1 MTDNVS
7 SLRHPRCRFRPM
19 GGEKPV
25 DRQGRLVRVTEQ
37 NNVENKEQL
46 VGTNRADALPKSWE
60 PQAVERDLYEGWVE
74 AGYFTPDATSEAE
87 PYSIVL
93 PPPNVTGQ
101 LHMGHALDHTLIDS
115 IIRRKRMQGYAT
127 LWLPG
132 ADHAGIATQTKVEAK
147 LKETEGKKR
156 WDYEREEFISKVWEW
171 KEEYGGT
178 IQNQMRAIGDS
189 VDWSRERFTLD
200 EGLSRAVQTIFKQL
214 FDAGMIYQAHRLVNW
229 SPVLETAVSDIE
241 VVYKDVEGELV
252 SIRYGSL
259 NDDEPHLVV
268 ATTRVET
275 MLGDV
280 AIAVHPD
287 DERYKDLVG
296 QEFDHPF
303 RDDLKLK
310 VIADDYVDMEFG
322 TGAVKITPAHDPN
335 DYQMGLRH
343 NLDMPT
349 IMDSTGHIADT
360 NTQFDG
366 LTREE
371 ARVAIRE
378 ALAEQGRIVKEIRP
392 YVHSVGHS
400 ERSGEPVEPRLSLQ
414 WFVAVEKLAKYSAD
428 AVRQGDTDI
437 HPTALEPR
445 YFEWVDDMH
454 DWCISRQL
462 WWGHRIPIWYGP
474 ETTDAEG
481 NTTRDIVCVGP
492 DEEPPAGYEQDPDV
506 LDTWF
511 SSALWPF
518 STLGWPEK
526 TPDLEK
532 FYPTNVLVTAYDILF
547 FWVARMMMFGTF
559 AGVQTPELLNAGDG
573 SARDGRPQIPFHDI
587 YLHGLVRDEQGRKMS
602 KSLGNGIDPM
612 DWVRDY
618 GADALRFTLARG
630 ANPGVDLPLGS
641 DAAAAS
647 RNFAT
652 KLFNATKFALMNGAG
667 VAELPAREEL
677 TDADRWILDRAEE
690 VRVKFD
696 AYLDD
701 YQFSKANELLYH
713 YIWDELCDWYLEIA
727 KSQIP
732 RDFDAAETSDAE
744 RLTGRNT
751 QIVLGRVLDVVLR
764 LLHPT
769 MPFVTEILW
778 KALTGG
784 ESIVIAPWPT
794 AADTNGGVATDEDA
808 ARRIADADK
817 LITELRRFRSD
828 QGVKPSQKVPGRLDF
843 ASVDLAG
850 QENLVRNL
858 ANTTVPEEGFT
869 ASASIEVRLS
879 QGTVEVALDTSGAVD
894 VEAERKRLEKDLAK
908 ANKELDQTGKKLANE
923 SFLAK
928 APDEVVEKI
937 RTRQQIAQ
945 EEVDRIT
952 ARLEAL
958 K

>member
-1 MTDNVS
+1 M
-7 SLRHPRCRFRPM
+7 
-19 GGEKPV
+19 
-25 DRQGRLVRVTEQ
+25 TEQ
-37 NNVENKEQL
+37 NNEQL

-60 PQAVERDLYEGWVE
+60 PQAVEKDLYEGWVE
-74 AGYFTPDATSEAE
+74 KGYFTPDANSEAE

-156 WDYEREEFISKVWEW
+156 WDYEREEFIGKVWEW
-171 KEEYGGT
+171 KEQYGGT

-200 EGLSRAVQTIFKQL
+200 DGLSRAVQTIFKNL
-214 FDAGMIYQAHRLVNW
+214 YDEGMIYQANRLVNW

-259 NDDEPHLVV
+259 NDDEPHLIV

-287 DERYKDLVG
+287 DERYADLVG
-296 QEFDHPF
+296 KELPHPF
-303 RDDLKLK
+303 RDDLTLK
-310 VIADDYVDMEFG
+310 IIADDYVDMEFG

-335 DYQMGLRH
+335 DYAMGTRH
-343 NLDMPT
+343 NLEMPT
-349 IMDSTGHIADT
+349 VIDTTGHIA
-360 NTQFDG
+360 NTGTRFDG

-371 ARVAIRE
+371 ARLEIRE
-378 ALAEQGRIVKEIRP
+378 ALREQGRIVKEIRP

-400 ERSGEPVEPRLSLQ
+400 ERSGEPIEPRLSLQ
-414 WFVAVEKLAKYSAD
+414 WFVDVAKMAKASGD
-428 AVRQGDTDI
+428 AVRQGDTTL
-437 HPTALEPR
+437 HPQSLEPR

-474 ETTDAEG
+474 EGEDG
-481 NTTRDIVCVGP
+481 QRDIVCVGP

-532 FYPTNVLVTAYDILF
+532 FYPTNVLVTAYNILF

-559 AGVQTPELLNAGDG
+559 AGTHTPELLGEG
-573 SARDGRPQIPFHDI
+573 TDGRPQVPFKDL

-641 DAAAAS
+641 DAAAAA

-667 VAELPAREEL
+667 VATLPNRAELS
-677 TDADRWILDRAEE
+677 DADRWILDRAEE
-690 VRVKFD
+690 VRAKVD

-701 YQFSKANELLYH
+701 YQFAKANELLYH
-713 YIWDELCDWYLEIA
+713 FTWDELCDWYLEIA
-727 KSQIP
+727 KTQIP
-732 RDFDAAETSDAE
+732 RDGVSEQ
-744 RLTGRNT
+744 GRNT

-769 MPFVTEILW
+769 MPFVTEVLW

-784 ESIVIAPWPT
+784 ESIVVAPWPT
-794 AADTNGGVATDEDA
+794 VADTNGGATKDEVA
-808 ARRIADADK
+808 ARRIEDADK

-843 ASVDLAG
+843 AAADLTG
-850 QENLVRNL
+850 QEELVRNL
-858 ANTTVPEEGFT
+858 ANTTAPGEDFDP
-869 ASASIEVRLS
+869 SASIEVRLS
-879 QGTVEVALDTSGAVD
+879 QATVEVTLDTHGAVD

-908 ANKELDQTGKKLANE
+908 ANKELEQTDKKLGNE
-923 SFLAK
+923 NFLSK
-928 APDEVVEKI
+928 APEEVVNKI
-937 RTRQQIAQ
+937 KERQQIAR
-945 EEVDRIT
+945 EEVERIT
-952 ARLEAL
+952 SRLEGL

>member
-1 MTDNVS
+1 M
-7 SLRHPRCRFRPM
+7 
-19 GGEKPV
+19 
-25 DRQGRLVRVTEQ
+25 QGRIGQVTEQ
-37 NNVENKEQL
+37 NNEQL

-60 PQAVERDLYEGWVE
+60 PQAVEKDLYEGWVE
-74 AGYFTPDATSEAE
+74 KGYFTPDANSEAE

-156 WDYEREEFISKVWEW
+156 WDYEREEFIGKVWEW
-171 KEEYGGT
+171 KEQYGGT

-200 EGLSRAVQTIFKQL
+200 DGLSRAVQTIFKNL
-214 FDAGMIYQAHRLVNW
+214 YDEGMIYQANRLVNW

-259 NDDEPHLVV
+259 NDDEPHLIV

-287 DERYKDLVG
+287 DERYADLVG
-296 QEFDHPF
+296 KELPHPF
-303 RDDLKLK
+303 RDDLTLK
-310 VIADDYVDMEFG
+310 IIADDYVDMEFG

-335 DYQMGLRH
+335 DYAMGTRH
-343 NLDMPT
+343 DLDMPT
-349 IMDSTGHIADT
+349 VIDTTGHIADT
-360 NTQFDG
+360 GTRFDG

-371 ARVAIRE
+371 ARVEIRE
-378 ALAEQGRIVKEIRP
+378 ALREQGRIVKEIRP

-400 ERSGEPVEPRLSLQ
+400 ERSGEPIEPRLSLQ
-414 WFVAVEKLAKYSAD
+414 WFVDVAKMAKASGD
-428 AVRQGDTDI
+428 AVREGDTTL
-437 HPTALEPR
+437 HPQSLEPR

-474 ETTDAEG
+474 EGEDG
-481 NTTRDIVCVGP
+481 QRDIVCVGP

-559 AGVQTPELLNAGDG
+559 AGSHTPELLGEG
-573 SARDGRPQIPFHDI
+573 TDGRPQVPFKDL

-641 DAAAAS
+641 DAAAAA

-667 VAELPAREEL
+667 VATLPNRAELS
-677 TDADRWILDRAEE
+677 DADRWILDRAEE
-690 VRVKFD
+690 VRAKVD
-696 AYLDD
+696 DYLDD
-701 YQFSKANELLYH
+701 YQFAKANELLYH
-713 YIWDELCDWYLEIA
+713 FTWDELCDWYLEIA
-727 KSQIP
+727 KTQIP
-732 RDFDAAETSDAE
+732 RDGVSEQ
-744 RLTGRNT
+744 GRNT

-769 MPFVTEILW
+769 MPFVTEVLW

-784 ESIVIAPWPT
+784 ESIVVAPWPT
-794 AADTNGGVATDEDA
+794 VADTNGGATKDEVA
-808 ARRIADADK
+808 ARRIEDADK

-843 ASVDLAG
+843 AAADLAG
-850 QENLVRNL
+850 QEELVRNL
-858 ANTTVPEEGFT
+858 ANTTAPGEDFDP
-869 ASASIEVRLS
+869 SASIEVRLS
-879 QGTVEVALDTSGAVD
+879 QATVEVTLDTHGAVD

-908 ANKELDQTGKKLANE
+908 ANKELEQTGKKLGNE
-923 SFLAK
+923 NFLSK
-928 APDEVVEKI
+928 APEEVVNKI
-937 RTRQQIAQ
+937 KERQQVAR
-945 EEVDRIT
+945 EEVERIT
-952 ARLEAL
+952 SRLEGL

>member
-1 MTDNVS
+1 M
-7 SLRHPRCRFRPM
+7 
-19 GGEKPV
+19 
-25 DRQGRLVRVTEQ
+25 QGRIGQVTEQ
-37 NNVENKEQL
+37 NNEQL

-60 PQAVERDLYEGWVE
+60 PQAVEKDLYEGWVE
-74 AGYFTPDATSEAE
+74 KGYFTPDANSEAE

-156 WDYEREEFISKVWEW
+156 WDYEREEFIDKVWEW
-171 KEEYGGT
+171 KEQYGGT

-200 EGLSRAVQTIFKQL
+200 DGLSRAVQTIFKNL
-214 FDAGMIYQAHRLVNW
+214 YDEGMIYQANRLVNW

-259 NDDEPHLVV
+259 NDDEPHLIV

-275 MLGDV
+275 MLGDI

-287 DERYKDLVG
+287 DGRYADLVG
-296 QEFDHPF
+296 KELPHPF

-310 VIADDYVDMEFG
+310 IIADDYVDMEFG

-335 DYQMGLRH
+335 DYAMGTRH
-343 NLDMPT
+343 NLEMPT
-349 IMDSTGHIADT
+349 VIDTTGHIA
-360 NTQFDG
+360 NTGTRFDG

-371 ARVAIRE
+371 ARVEIRE
-378 ALAEQGRIVKEIRP
+378 ALREQGRIVKEIRP

-400 ERSGEPVEPRLSLQ
+400 ERSGEPIEPRLSLQ
-414 WFVAVEKLAKYSAD
+414 WFVDVAKMAKASGD
-428 AVRQGDTDI
+428 AVREGDTTL
-437 HPTALEPR
+437 HPQSLEPR

-474 ETTDAEG
+474 EGEDG
-481 NTTRDIVCVGP
+481 QRDIVCVGP

-559 AGVQTPELLNAGDG
+559 AGTHTPELLGEGAE
-573 SARDGRPQIPFHDI
+573 GRPQVPFKDLF
-587 YLHGLVRDEQGRKMS
+587 LHGLVRDEQGRKMS

-641 DAAAAS
+641 DAAAAA

-667 VAELPAREEL
+667 VAALPNREEL
-677 TDADRWILDRAEE
+677 SDADRWILDRAEE
-690 VRVKFD
+690 VRAKVD

-701 YQFSKANELLYH
+701 YQFAKANELLYH
-713 YIWDELCDWYLEIA
+713 FTWDELCDWYLEIA
-727 KSQIP
+727 KTQIP
-732 RDFDAAETSDAE
+732 RDGMSEQ
-744 RLTGRNT
+744 GRNT

-769 MPFVTEILW
+769 MPFVTEVLW

-784 ESIVIAPWPT
+784 ESIVVAPWPT
-794 AADTNGGVATDEDA
+794 VADTNGGATKDEVA
-808 ARRIADADK
+808 ARRIEDADK

-843 ASVDLAG
+843 AAADLAG
-850 QENLVRNL
+850 QEELVRNL
-858 ANTTVPEEGFT
+858 ANTTAPGEDFDP
-869 ASASIEVRLS
+869 SASIEVRLS
-879 QGTVEVALDTSGAVD
+879 QATVEVTLDTHGAVD

-908 ANKELDQTGKKLANE
+908 ANKELEQTGKKLGNE
-923 SFLAK
+923 NFLSK
-928 APDEVVEKI
+928 APEEVVNKI
-937 RTRQQIAQ
+937 KDRQQVAR
-945 EEVDRIT
+945 EEVERIT
-952 ARLEAL
+952 SRLEGL

>member
-1 MTDNVS
+1 M
-7 SLRHPRCRFRPM
+7 
-19 GGEKPV
+19 
-25 DRQGRLVRVTEQ
+25 TEQ
-37 NNVENKEQL
+37 NNEQL

-60 PQAVERDLYEGWVE
+60 PQAVEKDLYEGWVE
-74 AGYFTPDATSEAE
+74 KGYFTPDANSEAE

-156 WDYEREEFISKVWEW
+156 WYYEREEFIGKVWEW
-171 KEEYGGT
+171 KEQYGGT

-200 EGLSRAVQTIFKQL
+200 DGLSRAVQTIFKNL
-214 FDAGMIYQAHRLVNW
+214 YDEGMIYQANRLVNW

-259 NDDEPHLVV
+259 NDDEPHLIV

-287 DERYKDLVG
+287 DERYADLVG
-296 QEFDHPF
+296 KELPHPF
-303 RDDLKLK
+303 RDDLTLK
-310 VIADDYVDMEFG
+310 IIADDYVDMEFG

-335 DYQMGLRH
+335 DYAMGTRH
-343 NLDMPT
+343 DLEMPT
-349 IMDSTGHIADT
+349 VIDTTGHIA
-360 NTQFDG
+360 NTGTRFDG

-371 ARVAIRE
+371 ARVEIRE
-378 ALAEQGRIVKEIRP
+378 ALREQGRIVKEIRP

-400 ERSGEPVEPRLSLQ
+400 ERSGEPIEPRLSLQ
-414 WFVAVEKLAKYSAD
+414 WFVDVAKMAKASGD
-428 AVRQGDTDI
+428 AVREGDTTL
-437 HPTALEPR
+437 HPQSLEPR

-474 ETTDAEG
+474 EGEDG
-481 NTTRDIVCVGP
+481 QRDIVCVGP

-559 AGVQTPELLNAGDG
+559 AGTHTPELLGEG
-573 SARDGRPQIPFHDI
+573 TDGRPQVPFKDL

-641 DAAAAS
+641 DAAAAA

-667 VAELPAREEL
+667 VSTLPNRAELS
-677 TDADRWILDRAEE
+677 DADRWILDRAEE
-690 VRVKFD
+690 VRAKVD

-701 YQFSKANELLYH
+701 YQFAKANELLYH
-713 YIWDELCDWYLEIA
+713 FTWDELCDWYLEIA
-727 KSQIP
+727 KTQIP
-732 RDFDAAETSDAE
+732 RDGVSEQ
-744 RLTGRNT
+744 GRNT

-769 MPFVTEILW
+769 MPFVTEVLW

-784 ESIVIAPWPT
+784 ESIVVAPWPT
-794 AADTNGGVATDEDA
+794 VADTNGGATKDEVA
-808 ARRIADADK
+808 ARRIEDADK

-843 ASVDLAG
+843 AAADLAG
-850 QENLVRNL
+850 QEELVRNL
-858 ANTTVPEEGFT
+858 ANTTAPGEDFDP
-869 ASASIEVRLS
+869 SASIEVRLS
-879 QGTVEVALDTSGAVD
+879 QATVEVTLDTHGAVD

-908 ANKELDQTGKKLANE
+908 ANKELEQTGKKLSNE
-923 SFLAK
+923 NFLSK
-928 APDEVVEKI
+928 APEEVVNKI
-937 RTRQQIAQ
+937 KERQQIAR
-945 EEVDRIT
+945 EEVERIT
-952 ARLEAL
+952 SRLEGL

>member
-1 MTDNVS
+1 
-7 SLRHPRCRFRPM
+7 
-19 GGEKPV
+19 
-25 DRQGRLVRVTEQ
+25 VTEQ
-37 NNVENKEQL
+37 NNEQL

-60 PQAVERDLYEGWVE
+60 PQAVEKDLYEGWVE
-74 AGYFTPDATSEAE
+74 KGYFTPDANSEAE

-156 WDYEREEFISKVWEW
+156 WDYEREEFIDKVWEW
-171 KEEYGGT
+171 KEQYGGT

-200 EGLSRAVQTIFKQL
+200 DGLSRAVQTIFKNL
-214 FDAGMIYQAHRLVNW
+214 YDEGMIYQANRLVNW

-259 NDDEPHLVV
+259 NDDEPHLIV

-287 DERYKDLVG
+287 DERYADLVG
-296 QEFDHPF
+296 KELPHPF

-310 VIADDYVDMEFG
+310 IIADDYVDMEFG

-335 DYQMGLRH
+335 DYAMGTRH
-343 NLDMPT
+343 DLDMPT
-349 IMDSTGHIADT
+349 VIDTTGHIA
-360 NTQFDG
+360 NTGTRFDG

-371 ARVAIRE
+371 ARVEIRE
-378 ALAEQGRIVKEIRP
+378 ALREQGRIVKEIRP

-400 ERSGEPVEPRLSLQ
+400 ERSGEPIEPRLSLQ
-414 WFVAVEKLAKYSAD
+414 WFVDVARMAKASGD
-428 AVRQGDTDI
+428 AVREGDTTL
-437 HPTALEPR
+437 HPQSLEPR

-474 ETTDAEG
+474 EGEDG
-481 NTTRDIVCVGP
+481 QRDIVCVGP

-559 AGVQTPELLNAGDG
+559 AGSHTPELLGEG
-573 SARDGRPQIPFHDI
+573 TDGRPQVPFKDL

-641 DAAAAS
+641 DAAAAA

-667 VAELPAREEL
+667 VATLPNRAELS
-677 TDADRWILDRAEE
+677 DADRWILDRAEE
-690 VRVKFD
+690 VRAKVD
-696 AYLDD
+696 DYLDD
-701 YQFSKANELLYH
+701 YQFAKANELLYH
-713 YIWDELCDWYLEIA
+713 FTWDELCDWYLEIA
-727 KSQIP
+727 KTQIP
-732 RDFDAAETSDAE
+732 RDGVSEQ
-744 RLTGRNT
+744 GRNT

-769 MPFVTEILW
+769 MPFVTEVLW

-784 ESIVIAPWPT
+784 ESIVVAPWPT
-794 AADTNGGVATDEDA
+794 VADTNGGATKDEVA
-808 ARRIADADK
+808 ARRIEDADK

-843 ASVDLAG
+843 AAADLAG
-850 QENLVRNL
+850 QEELVRNL
-858 ANTTVPEEGFT
+858 ANTTAPGEDFDP
-869 ASASIEVRLS
+869 SASIEVRLS
-879 QGTVEVALDTSGAVD
+879 QATVEVTLDTHGAVD

-908 ANKELDQTGKKLANE
+908 ANKELEQTGKKLGNE
-923 SFLAK
+923 NFLSK
-928 APDEVVEKI
+928 APEEVVNKI
-937 RTRQQIAQ
+937 KERQQVAR
-945 EEVDRIT
+945 EEVERIT
-952 ARLEAL
+952 SRLEGL

>member
-1 MTDNVS
+1 M
-7 SLRHPRCRFRPM
+7 
-19 GGEKPV
+19 
-25 DRQGRLVRVTEQ
+25 QGRIGQVTEQ
-37 NNVENKEQL
+37 NNEQL

-60 PQAVERDLYEGWVE
+60 PQAVEKDLYEGWVE
-74 AGYFTPDATSEAE
+74 KGYFTPDAHSEAE

-132 ADHAGIATQTKVEAK
+132 ADHAGIATQTEVEAK

-156 WDYEREEFISKVWEW
+156 WDYEREEFIDKVWEW
-171 KEEYGGT
+171 KEQYGGT

-200 EGLSRAVQTIFKQL
+200 DGLSRAVQTIFKNL
-214 FDAGMIYQAHRLVNW
+214 YDEGMIYQANRLVNW

-259 NDDEPHLVV
+259 NDDEPHLIV

-287 DERYKDLVG
+287 DERYADLVG
-296 QEFDHPF
+296 KELPHPF

-310 VIADDYVDMEFG
+310 IIADDYVDMEFG

-335 DYQMGLRH
+335 DYAMGTRH

-349 IMDSTGHIADT
+349 VMDTTGHIA
-360 NTQFDG
+360 NTGTRFDG

-371 ARVAIRE
+371 ARVEIRE
-378 ALAEQGRIVKEIRP
+378 ALREQGRIVKEIRP

-400 ERSGEPVEPRLSLQ
+400 ERSGEPIEPRLSLQ
-414 WFVAVEKLAKYSAD
+414 WFVDVSKMAKDSGA
-428 AVRQGDTDI
+428 AVREGDTTL
-437 HPTALEPR
+437 HPQSLEPR

-474 ETTDAEG
+474 EGEDG
-481 NTTRDIVCVGP
+481 QRDIVCVGP
-492 DEEPPAGYEQDPDV
+492 DEEPPAGYGQDPDV

-559 AGVQTPELLNAGDG
+559 AGAHTPELLGEG
-573 SARDGRPQIPFHDI
+573 TDGRPQVPFKDL

-641 DAAAAS
+641 DAAAAA

-667 VAELPAREEL
+667 VATLPNRDELS
-677 TDADRWILDRAEE
+677 DADRWILDRAEE
-690 VRVKFD
+690 VRAKVD

-701 YQFSKANELLYH
+701 YQFAKANELLYH
-713 YIWDELCDWYLEIA
+713 FTWDELCDWYLEIA
-727 KSQIP
+727 KTQIP
-732 RDFDAAETSDAE
+732 RDGVSEQ
-744 RLTGRNT
+744 GRNT

-769 MPFVTEILW
+769 MPFVTEVLW

-784 ESIVIAPWPT
+784 ESIVVAPWPT
-794 AADTNGGVATDEDA
+794 VADTNGGATKDEVA

-843 ASVDLAG
+843 AAADLSN
-850 QENLVRNL
+850 QEELVRNL
-858 ANTTVPEEGFT
+858 ANTTPPAEDFDP
-869 ASASIEVRLS
+869 SASIEVRLS
-879 QGTVEVALDTSGAVD
+879 QATVEVTLDTHGAVD

-908 ANKELDQTGKKLANE
+908 ANKELEQTGKKLGNE
-923 SFLAK
+923 NFLSK
-928 APDEVVEKI
+928 APEEVVNKI
-937 RTRQQIAQ
+937 KQRQQIAR
-945 EEVDRIT
+945 EEVERIT
-952 ARLEAL
+952 SRLEGL

>member
-1 MTDNVS
+1 M
-7 SLRHPRCRFRPM
+7 
-19 GGEKPV
+19 
-25 DRQGRLVRVTEQ
+25 QGRIGQVTEQ
-37 NNVENKEQL
+37 NNEQL

-60 PQAVERDLYEGWVE
+60 PQAVEKDLYEGWVE
-74 AGYFTPDATSEAE
+74 KGYFTPDANSEAE

-156 WDYEREEFISKVWEW
+156 WDYEREEFIGKVWEW
-171 KEEYGGT
+171 KEQYGGT

-200 EGLSRAVQTIFKQL
+200 DGLSRAVQTIFKNL
-214 FDAGMIYQAHRLVNW
+214 YDEGMIYQANRLVNW

-259 NDDEPHLVV
+259 NDDEPHLIV

-287 DERYKDLVG
+287 DERYADLVG
-296 QEFDHPF
+296 KELPHPF

-310 VIADDYVDMEFG
+310 IIADDYVDMEFG

-335 DYQMGLRH
+335 DYAMGTRH
-343 NLDMPT
+343 DLDMPT
-349 IMDSTGHIADT
+349 VIDTTGHIA
-360 NTQFDG
+360 NTGTRFDG

-371 ARVAIRE
+371 ARVEIRE
-378 ALAEQGRIVKEIRP
+378 ALREQGRIVKEIRP

-400 ERSGEPVEPRLSLQ
+400 ERSGEPIEPRLSLQ
-414 WFVAVEKLAKYSAD
+414 WFVDVAKMAKASGD
-428 AVRQGDTDI
+428 AVREGDTTL
-437 HPTALEPR
+437 HPQSLEPR

-474 ETTDAEG
+474 EGEDG
-481 NTTRDIVCVGP
+481 QRDIVCVGP

-559 AGVQTPELLNAGDG
+559 AGTHTPELLGEG
-573 SARDGRPQIPFHDI
+573 TDGRPQVPFKDL

-641 DAAAAS
+641 DAAAAA

-667 VAELPAREEL
+667 VATLPNREEL
-677 TDADRWILDRAEE
+677 SDADRWILDRAEE
-690 VRVKFD
+690 VRVKVD

-701 YQFSKANELLYH
+701 YQFAKANELLYH
-713 YIWDELCDWYLEIA
+713 FTWDELCDWYLEIA
-727 KSQIP
+727 KTQIP
-732 RDFDAAETSDAE
+732 RDGVSEQ
-744 RLTGRNT
+744 GRNT

-769 MPFVTEILW
+769 MPFVTEVLW

-784 ESIVIAPWPT
+784 ESIVVAPWPT
-794 AADTNGGVATDEDA
+794 VADTNGGATKDEVA
-808 ARRIADADK
+808 ARRIEDADK

-843 ASVDLAG
+843 AAADLAG
-850 QENLVRNL
+850 QEELVRNL
-858 ANTTVPEEGFT
+858 ANTTAPGEDFDP
-869 ASASIEVRLS
+869 SASIEVRLS
-879 QGTVEVALDTSGAVD
+879 QATVEVTLDTHGAVD

-908 ANKELDQTGKKLANE
+908 ANKELEQTGKKLGNE
-923 SFLAK
+923 NFLSK
-928 APDEVVEKI
+928 APEEVVNKI
-937 RTRQQIAQ
+937 KERQQIAR
-945 EEVDRIT
+945 EEVERIT
-952 ARLEAL
+952 SRLEGL

>member
-1 MTDNVS
+1 M
-7 SLRHPRCRFRPM
+7 
-19 GGEKPV
+19 
-25 DRQGRLVRVTEQ
+25 QGRIGQVTEQ
-37 NNVENKEQL
+37 NNEQL

-60 PQAVERDLYEGWVE
+60 PQAVEKDLYEGWVE
-74 AGYFTPDATSEAE
+74 KGYFTPDANSEAE

-156 WDYEREEFISKVWEW
+156 WDYEREEFIDKVWEW
-171 KEEYGGT
+171 KEQYGGT

-200 EGLSRAVQTIFKQL
+200 DGLSRAVQTIFKNL
-214 FDAGMIYQAHRLVNW
+214 YDEGMIYQANRLVNW

-259 NDDEPHLVV
+259 NDDEPHLIV

-287 DERYKDLVG
+287 DERYADLVG
-296 QEFDHPF
+296 KELPHPF

-310 VIADDYVDMEFG
+310 IIADDYVDMEFG

-335 DYQMGLRH
+335 DYAMGTRH
-343 NLDMPT
+343 NLEMPT
-349 IMDSTGHIADT
+349 VIDTTGHIA
-360 NTQFDG
+360 NTGTRFDG

-371 ARVAIRE
+371 ARVEIRE
-378 ALAEQGRIVKEIRP
+378 ALREQGRIVKEIRP

-400 ERSGEPVEPRLSLQ
+400 ERSGEPIEPRLSLQ
-414 WFVAVEKLAKYSAD
+414 WFVDVAKMAKASGD
-428 AVRQGDTDI
+428 AVREGDTTL
-437 HPTALEPR
+437 HPQSLEPR

-474 ETTDAEG
+474 EGEDG
-481 NTTRDIVCVGP
+481 QRDIVCVGP

-559 AGVQTPELLNAGDG
+559 AGTHTPELLGEG
-573 SARDGRPQIPFHDI
+573 TDGRPQVPFKDL

-641 DAAAAS
+641 DAAAAA

-667 VAELPAREEL
+667 VATLPNRVELS
-677 TDADRWILDRAEE
+677 DADRWILDRAEE
-690 VRVKFD
+690 VRAKVD

-701 YQFSKANELLYH
+701 YQFAKANELLYH
-713 YIWDELCDWYLEIA
+713 FTWDELCDWYLEIA
-727 KSQIP
+727 KTQIP
-732 RDFDAAETSDAE
+732 RDGVSEQ
-744 RLTGRNT
+744 GRNT

-769 MPFVTEILW
+769 MPFVTEVLW

-784 ESIVIAPWPT
+784 ESIVVAPWPT
-794 AADTNGGVATDEDA
+794 VADTNGGATKDEVA
-808 ARRIADADK
+808 ARRIEDADK

-843 ASVDLAG
+843 AAADLAG
-850 QENLVRNL
+850 QEELVRNL
-858 ANTTVPEEGFT
+858 ANTTAPGEDFDP
-869 ASASIEVRLS
+869 SASIEVRLS
-879 QGTVEVALDTSGAVD
+879 QATVEVTLDTHGAVD

-908 ANKELDQTGKKLANE
+908 ANKELEQTGKKLGNE
-923 SFLAK
+923 NFLSK
-928 APDEVVEKI
+928 APEEVVNKI
-937 RTRQQIAQ
+937 KERQQVAR
-945 EEVDRIT
+945 EEVERIT
-952 ARLEAL
+952 SRLEGL

>member
-1 MTDNVS
+1 M
-7 SLRHPRCRFRPM
+7 
-19 GGEKPV
+19 
-25 DRQGRLVRVTEQ
+25 TEQ

-214 FDAGMIYQAHRLVNW
+214 FDAGLIYQAHRLVNW

-349 IMDSTGHIADT
+349 IMDSTGHIA
-360 NTQFDG
+360 NTGTKFDG

-371 ARVAIRE
+371 ARVEIRE
-378 ALAEQGRIVKEIRP
+378 ALREQGRIVKEIRP

-414 WFVAVEKLAKYSAD
+414 WFVAVEKLAKYSGD
-428 AVRQGDTDI
+428 AVREGDTTI
-437 HPTALEPR
+437 HPTSLEPR

-559 AGVQTPELLNAGDG
+559 AGVQTPELLNAGDD

-732 RDFDAAETSDAE
+732 RDFDAADTSDAE

-769 MPFVTEILW
+769 MPFVTEVLW

-794 AADTNGGVATDEDA
+794 AADTNGGMATDEVA

>member
-1 MTDNVS
+1 M
-7 SLRHPRCRFRPM
+7 
-19 GGEKPV
+19 
-25 DRQGRLVRVTEQ
+25 
-37 NNVENKEQL
+37 
-46 VGTNRADALPKSWE
+46 PKSWE
-60 PQAVERDLYEGWVE
+60 PQAVEKDLYEGWVE
-74 AGYFTPDATSEAE
+74 KGYFTPDANSEAE

-156 WDYEREEFISKVWEW
+156 WDYEREEFIGKVWEW
-171 KEEYGGT
+171 KEQYGGT

-200 EGLSRAVQTIFKQL
+200 DGLSRAVQTIFKNL
-214 FDAGMIYQAHRLVNW
+214 YDEGMIYQANRLVNW

-259 NDDEPHLVV
+259 NDDEPHLIV

-287 DERYKDLVG
+287 DERYADLVG
-296 QEFDHPF
+296 KELPHPF

-310 VIADDYVDMEFG
+310 IIADDYVDMEFG

-335 DYQMGLRH
+335 DYAMGTRH

-349 IMDSTGHIADT
+349 VIDTTGHIA
-360 NTQFDG
+360 NTGTRFDG

-371 ARVAIRE
+371 ARVEIRE
-378 ALAEQGRIVKEIRP
+378 ALREQGRIVKEIRP

-400 ERSGEPVEPRLSLQ
+400 ERSGEPIEPRLSLQ
-414 WFVAVEKLAKYSAD
+414 WFVDVAKMAKASGD
-428 AVRQGDTDI
+428 AVREGDTTL
-437 HPTALEPR
+437 HPQSLEPR

-474 ETTDAEG
+474 EGEDG
-481 NTTRDIVCVGP
+481 QRDIVCVGP

-559 AGVQTPELLNAGDG
+559 AGTHTPELLGEG
-573 SARDGRPQIPFHDI
+573 TDGRPQVPFKDL

-641 DAAAAS
+641 DAAAAA

-667 VAELPAREEL
+667 VATLPNRAELS
-677 TDADRWILDRAEE
+677 DADRWILDRAEE
-690 VRVKFD
+690 VRAKVD
-696 AYLDD
+696 DYLDD
-701 YQFSKANELLYH
+701 YQFAKANELLYH
-713 YIWDELCDWYLEIA
+713 FTWDELCDWYLEIA
-727 KSQIP
+727 KTQIP
-732 RDFDAAETSDAE
+732 RDGVSEQ
-744 RLTGRNT
+744 GRNT

-769 MPFVTEILW
+769 MPFVTEVLW

-784 ESIVIAPWPT
+784 ESIVVAPWPT
-794 AADTNGGVATDEDA
+794 VADTNGGATKDEVA
-808 ARRIADADK
+808 ARRIEDADK

-843 ASVDLAG
+843 AAADLAG
-850 QENLVRNL
+850 QEELVRNL
-858 ANTTVPEEGFT
+858 ANTTAPGEDFDP
-869 ASASIEVRLS
+869 SASIEVRLS
-879 QGTVEVALDTSGAVD
+879 QATVEVTLDTHGAVD

-908 ANKELDQTGKKLANE
+908 ANKELEQTGKKLGNE
-923 SFLAK
+923 NFLSK
-928 APDEVVEKI
+928 APEEVVNKI
-937 RTRQQIAQ
+937 KERQQVAR
-945 EEVDRIT
+945 EEVERIT
-952 ARLEAL
+952 SRLEGL